1 MEGLRSSQNVDRWV
15 RLIRQAA
22 TDSRVVLFVYMAVI
36 CVSSVLEY
44 IKHPRI
50 LDGNAYPH
58 YNTYLIFKFS
68 FAHLIHGQN
77 LYSAYPLEH
86 YDLFK
91 YSPVFALFMGL
102 FAWMPDV
109 VGLTAWSLL
118 NSLPLCYAVLRLPIR
133 SESTR
138 VAVLWF
144 ILLELITSIQGCQ
157 SNGLV
162 AALLIWSFNHLES
175 KRLGLATLCLV
186 LGSFVKIFS
195 LAGFLLFLL
204 YPGKVKGVMYALL
217 WSAACALFPLA
228 AVSEEQ
234 LMFLYK
240 SWFHLLTNDYS
251 ISLGFSVM
259 GLLATWF
266 YLSVPKILII
276 CVGFVVLCLP
286 LLRKE
291 AYGHDLFRMIFLA
304 ALLMWVVIF
313 NHKAE
318 KQTFII
324 AVSGIAIWYFAQPT
338 TAVNLTLACFA
349 FILTTL
355 SSTDLFPRFL
365 KDEFVVPY
373 VLKVVPCIL
382 IWCKAI
388 YDLLFLSYSPRPART
403 LIHSTHEEAP
413 P

>member
-1 MEGLRSSQNVDRWV
+1 VGLRSFPTFNRWV
-15 RLIRQAA
+15 RLIGHAA
-22 TDSRVVLFVYMAVI
+22 TDIRVVLLVYMAVI
-36 CVSSVLEY
+36 CVSSLLEY
-44 IKHPRI
+44 VKHPRI
-50 LDGNAYPH
+50 LGGNSYPH

-68 FAHLIHGQN
+68 FAHLIHGQD
-77 LYSAYPLEH
+77 LYSAYPHEH
-86 YDLFK
+86 FDLFK

-102 FAWMPDV
+102 FMWMPDV
-109 VGLTAWSLL
+109 MGLTAWSLL
-118 NSLPLCYAVLRLPIR
+118 NSLLLFYAVIRLPIR

-138 VAVLWF
+138 VAILWF
-144 ILLELITSIQGCQ
+144 VLLELITSIQGCQ

-162 AALLIWSFNHLES
+162 AALLIWSFNHLEN
-175 KRLGLATLCLV
+175 KRLGFATLCIV

-204 YPGKVKGVMYALL
+204 YPGKVKGVIYALL
-217 WSAACALFPLA
+217 WSAVCALFPLA
-228 AVSEEQ
+228 VVSEEQ

-251 ISLGFSVM
+251 LSAGYSVM
-259 GLLATWF
+259 GLLETWF
-266 YLSVPKILII
+266 HLSVSKTLII
-276 CVGFVVLCLP
+276 CVGLGVLCLP

-324 AVSGIAIWYFAQPT
+324 AVSGVAIWYFSQPT
-338 TAVNLTLACFA
+338 TPISRTLAYFA
-349 FILTTL
+349 YILTTL
-355 SSTDLFPRFL
+355 SSTDLFPQFL

-373 VLKVVPCIL
+373 VLKTVPCIL
-382 IWCKAI
+382 IWCRAI

-403 LIHSTHEEAP
+403 LVHLTPEEVP